1 MRVADKVAR
10 PNVGVMFNLC
20 HWLRVDKQR
29 DYKPLLRQAMP
40 RLWAVSING
49 ADEFDAGPG
58 WDHYIQPLDKGSF
71 DVAGLLKTLKELGYK
86 GPIGLQ
92 CYGIGGDAREHLARS
107 LAAWRKMTAGLEP

>member
-1 MRVADKVAR
+1 
-10 PNVGVMFNLC
+10 MFNLC

-29 DYKPLLRQAMP
+29 DYQSLLKRAMP

-49 ADEFDAGPG
+49 ADSRDDKPG

-71 DVAGLLKTLKELGYK
+71 NVAALLATLKELGYK

-107 LAAWRKMTAGLEP
+107 MIAWRKLSMPLAGEK